1 LIPYFLL
8 TVCVLSLDRI
18 TKFIVLSKISV
29 GESVPVIKGIFHI
42 TLVLNKGVAF
52 GLFANNTLVP
62 KTISV
67 FAIFA
72 ILVFFLKYSKRAGYL
87 TKTAL
92 SLILAG
98 CIGNLVDR
106 LYLGTVIDFLD
117 FRIWPVF
124 NMADSVICIG
134 VGLLILGFI
143 RGNKKET

>member
-29 GESVPVIKGIFHI
+29 GESIPVIKGIFHI

-62 KTISV
+62 VVIS
-67 FAIFA
+67 FIAIAA
-72 ILVFFLKYSKRAGYL
+72 ILVFFRRAGYL

-106 LYLGTVIDFLD
+106 LYFGVVVDFLD
-117 FRIWPVF
+117 FRVWPVF
-124 NMADSVICIG
+124 NVADSVICIG
-134 VGLLILGFI
+134 VGLLIVGFI
-143 RGNKKET
+143 RGNKGEV

>member
-8 TVCVLSLDRI
+8 TVCVLTLDRI
-18 TKFIVLSKISV
+18 TKFVVLSKISV

-52 GLFANNTLVP
+52 GLFANKPVVP
-62 KTISV
+62 IIIS
-67 FAIFA
+67 FIAIAA
-72 ILVFFLKYSKRAGYL
+72 ILTVFYL
-87 TKTAL
+87 GPPTKWTVGL

-106 LYLGTVIDFLD
+106 LYLGTVVDFLD

-124 NMADSVICIG
+124 NMADSAITIG
-134 VGLLILGFI
+134 VSLLIISFI
-143 RGNKKET
+143 RENRGK